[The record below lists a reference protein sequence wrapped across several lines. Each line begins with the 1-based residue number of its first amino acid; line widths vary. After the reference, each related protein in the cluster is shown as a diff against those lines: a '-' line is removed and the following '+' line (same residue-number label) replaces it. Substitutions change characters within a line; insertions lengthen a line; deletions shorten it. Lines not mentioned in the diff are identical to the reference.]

1 MDEITPQSS
10 VQADS
15 NSNIEVIDDIL
26 CEGQDTKKRSRVWE
40 YFEKIKATNE
50 VKCQHCSKIY
60 NYHARKTGTS
70 SFLYHLDRCKSY
82 LAIENKNN
90 ISQLK
95 LIGAFKKD
103 GDGVIGNLSV
113 AKFNEKKIRDAIAT
127 MIIVDEL
134 PFRFVEREGFREL
147 MRTVEPRFRI
157 PSRTTVMRDCLQ
169 LYMMEKEK
177 LKYMFVSSSQ
187 RVCLTTDT
195 WTSIQ
200 NLTYMSLTAH
210 FIDKDW
216 KLHKRIINF
225 LKVPNHKGVTIGR
238 EIEAC
243 MLEWGIDSIFTVTV
257 DNATSNDGALD
268 YLKRRTKD
276 GKSTILENEFM
287 HVRCCAHI
295 LNLIV
300 MEGLKEVNTSI
311 LKVRNA
317 VKYVKSSPSR
327 LDKFKSC
334 VERQKIGEKGL
345 LCLDVPTRWNSTYLM
360 LKVAEQYQGA
370 FDLLQE
376 DDGQFVSQLSEGVVV

>member
-1 MDEITPQSS
+1 M
-10 VQADS
+10 A
-15 NSNIEVIDDIL
+15 N
-26 CEGQDTKKRSRVWE
+26 
-40 YFEKIKATNE
+40 
-50 VKCQHCSKIY
+50 
-60 NYHARKTGTS
+60 
-70 SFLYHLDRCKSY
+70 
-82 LAIENKNN
+82 ENKND

-95 LIGAFKKD
+95 LIGAFKNK
-103 GDGVIGNLSV
+103 GDGVISNLSV
-113 AKFNEKKIRDAIAT
+113 ARFNEKKIRDAIAT
-127 MIIVDEL
+127 MIIVGEL
-134 PFRFVEREGFREL
+134 PFLFVEREGFREL

-157 PSRTTVMRDCLQ
+157 PSHTTVMRDCFQ

-243 MLEWGIDSIFTVTV
+243 MLELGIDSIFTVTM

-311 LKVRNA
+311 LKVQNA
-317 VKYVKSSPSR
+317 IKYVKSSSSR
-327 LDKFKSC
+327 LEKFKSC
-334 VERQKIGEKGL
+334 VEKQKIGEKGL
-345 LCLDVPTRWNSTYLM
+345 LCLDVPMRWNSTYLM

-376 DDGQFVSQLSEGVVV
+376 DDGQFVSQLMIGTLFVRL

>member
-1 MDEITPQSS
+1 
-10 VQADS
+10 
-15 NSNIEVIDDIL
+15 
-26 CEGQDTKKRSRVWE
+26 
-40 YFEKIKATNE
+40 
-50 VKCQHCSKIY
+50 
-60 NYHARKTGTS
+60 
-70 SFLYHLDRCKSY
+70 
-82 LAIENKNN
+82 
-90 ISQLK
+90 
-95 LIGAFKKD
+95 
-103 GDGVIGNLSV
+103 
-113 AKFNEKKIRDAIAT
+113 
-127 MIIVDEL
+127 
-134 PFRFVEREGFREL
+134 
-147 MRTVEPRFRI
+147 
-157 PSRTTVMRDCLQ
+157 
-169 LYMMEKEK
+169 MEKEK

-210 FIDKDW
+210 FIDKGW
-216 KLHKRIINF
+216 RLHKRIINF

-238 EIEAC
+238 EIKAC
-243 MLEWGIDSIFTVTV
+243 MLEWGIYSIFTVTV
-257 DNATSNDGALD
+257 NNATSNVGALD
-268 YLKRRTKD
+268 YLKRRTKN

-287 HVRCCAHI
+287 PVRCCAHI

-311 LKVRNA
+311 LKVRNV

-345 LCLDVPTRWNSTYLM
+345 LYLDVPTRWNSTYLM

-376 DDGQFVSQLSEGVVV
+376 DDGQFVSQLSGGGGGGGGGCGLGPPTFDDWDIVRVFMKFWKLFYEVTLRISGSLYTTSNLFFQELSTAYDHLDKYWGHLNNINLMLFVAIVLDPRYKLDALEF

>member
-26 CEGQDTKKRSRVWE
+26 CEGQDKKKRSRVWE
-40 YFEKIKATNE
+40 HFEKIKATDE

-70 SFLYHLDRCKSY
+70 SLLYHLDRCKSY
-82 LAIENKNN
+82 LAIENKND

-103 GDGVIGNLSV
+103 GDGGISNLSV

-177 LKYMFVSSSQ
+177 L
-187 RVCLTTDT
+187 
-195 WTSIQ
+195 
-200 NLTYMSLTAH
+200 
-210 FIDKDW
+210 
-216 KLHKRIINF
+216 
-225 LKVPNHKGVTIGR
+225 
-238 EIEAC
+238 
-243 MLEWGIDSIFTVTV
+243 
-257 DNATSNDGALD
+257 
-268 YLKRRTKD
+268 
-276 GKSTILENEFM
+276 
-287 HVRCCAHI
+287 
-295 LNLIV
+295 
-300 MEGLKEVNTSI
+300 
-311 LKVRNA
+311 
-317 VKYVKSSPSR
+317 
-327 LDKFKSC
+327 
-334 VERQKIGEKGL
+334 
-345 LCLDVPTRWNSTYLM
+345 
-360 LKVAEQYQGA
+360 
-370 FDLLQE
+370 
-376 DDGQFVSQLSEGVVV
+376 